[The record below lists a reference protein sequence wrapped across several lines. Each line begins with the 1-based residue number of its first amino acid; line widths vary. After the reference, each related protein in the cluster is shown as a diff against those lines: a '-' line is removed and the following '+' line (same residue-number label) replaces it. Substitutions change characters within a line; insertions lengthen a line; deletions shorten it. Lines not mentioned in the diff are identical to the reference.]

1 MASIESD
8 SVDFRAVVVDRAVR
22 RAVVID
28 RAVRRAVSF
37 VWDKMVGAFASF
49 SSADWEGGGN
59 FDMVNEM
66 NVATIYGMGSVVTT
80 NGLPNDL

>member
-8 SVDFRAVVVDRAVR
+8 SVDFRAVVVDRAVL
-22 RAVVID
+22 
-28 RAVRRAVSF
+28 RAVSF
-37 VWDKMVGAFASF
+37 VWAEMVGAFASF

-66 NVATIYGMGSVVTT
+66 DVARIYGMGSVVTN